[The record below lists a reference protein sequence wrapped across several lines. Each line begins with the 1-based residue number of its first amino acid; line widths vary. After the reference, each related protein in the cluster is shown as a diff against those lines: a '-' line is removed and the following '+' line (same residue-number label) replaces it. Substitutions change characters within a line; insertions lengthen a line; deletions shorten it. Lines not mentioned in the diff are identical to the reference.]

1 MTRGR
6 DTWRAAGDAAQCG
19 ADLVPVDQRPHPQ
32 HHHAGAAGGRQHVMA
47 PSLLVLVPGGAHCQQ
62 DGGQS
67 GGSEDTLPD
76 IRGVPRFPVCSD
88 RQGLQ
93 SLDTAGQ
100 SSRLNYLNVKTM
112 EV

>member
-1 MTRGR
+1 MNSCDTWHAAGTRGGR
-6 DTWRAAGDAAQCG
+6 LVTLHSVELTWSQWTSVLTHNIITRGLQVAAST
-19 ADLVPVDQRPHPQ
+19 
-32 HHHAGAAGGRQHVMA
+32 VMA

-93 SLDTAGQ
+93 SRYTAGQ
-100 SSRLNYLNVKTM
+100 SFKLFKC
-112 EV
+112 